1 MYLFIHY
8 NVSLP
13 LNDNDN
19 KNNNNFCDNDNN
31 NNHHLQNYNVF
42 TKGSLISMIGV
53 LPEGPAIVITPAN
66 ARYPYTWV

>member
-53 LPEGPAIVITPAN
+53 L
-66 ARYPYTWV
+66 YT